1 MDYDGRYNAFD
12 LGRVKTYP
20 LNTRS
25 NKVTLDDLVRP
36 EDIDDLV
43 IELPDKTCGEIE
55 NIARAIVS
63 CRQTG
68 GPVIIFTGAH
78 LIKNGLG
85 LLLAEMVKRGLV
97 SLVAGNCAT
106 AIHDFELALI
116 GQTSEN
122 VPDALS
128 KGRFGMAREFAY
140 MNYAMT
146 VGNKYKLGL
155 GESLGRTIC
164 DEDFRREVLASAA
177 EGDLPDTFTHPEV
190 SLLVAC
196 YKNNVPFTI
205 HTGIGTDVIDQHPSF
220 DGQAKGGC
228 SGRDFL
234 IYTNEIAGLTD
245 GGVVLNI
252 ASAVTGPEV
261 LLKAIS
267 IAANTGNVPNGILTA
282 DFDLRDDVSRA
293 SMCRGHPARDSR
305 AGRPRHDGTP
315 STQSDES
322 SQGYYFRDQK
332 SVVIRIPQAFA
343 GKGFYIQG
351 NQKQTFALLYKKT
364 IQLSQQKGVE
374 Q

>member
-1 MDYDGRYNAFD
+1 MDYNGRYDAFD
-12 LGRVKTYP
+12 LSRVNTYP
-20 LNTRS
+20 LNTRL
-25 NKVTLDDLVRP
+25 NKVTLNDLVRP
-36 EDIDDLV
+36 EKLDDLALD
-43 IELPDKTCGEIE
+43 LPKDTCEEIE
-55 NIARAIVS
+55 DIARAIVS
-63 CRQTG
+63 SRQAG
-68 GPVIIFTGAH
+68 RPVVVFTGAH

-85 LLLAEMVKRGLV
+85 LLLAEMVKRDLV
-97 SLVAGNCAT
+97 SLVAGNCAA

-122 VPDALS
+122 VPDALG

-140 MNYAMT
+140 INYAISL
-146 VGNKYKLGL
+146 GNKYKLGL

-164 DEDFRREVLASAA
+164 DKDFRREVLALDMK
-177 EGDLPDTFTHPEV
+177 GDLPDKFTHPKV
-190 SLLVAC
+190 SLLTAC
-196 YKNNVPFTI
+196 YENNVPFTI

-234 IYTNEIAGLTD
+234 IYTNQIAKLTD

-261 LLKAIS
+261 LLKAVS
-267 IAANTGNVPNGILTA
+267 IAANTGSVPKGILTA
-282 DFDLRDDVSRA
+282 DFDLREDVSRA
-293 SMCRGHPARDSR
+293 SS
-305 AGRPRHDGTP
+305 PRFEGGTP

-332 SVVIRIPQAFA
+332 SVVTRIPRAFD

-351 NQKQTFALLYKKT
+351 NQKQTFPMLFKKVM
-364 IQLSQQKGVE
+364 QLSQQKGVE
-374 Q
+374 